1 MLRNGSILKS
11 QRSKGGYTM
20 STLGSRL
27 LELRKQKGF
36 TQEQLAEKLN
46 VTNQSVSKWEKDIN
60 APDITLLVE
69 LADLLETSVD
79 YLLGRGENKP
89 VVTTTQKNIDQLVFK
104 IRIQS
109 ANKDKVNINLPLS
122 IVKLFAKDGEL
133 KMLKDKNIDIDINQ
147 LIALVEQGIV
157 GELVDI
163 ESAGGDTVKI
173 TVE

>member
-1 MLRNGSILKS
+1 
-11 QRSKGGYTM
+11 M

-60 APDITLLVE
+60 APDITLLVA

-89 VVTTTQKNIDQLVFK
+89 VVTTAQKNIDKLVFK

-109 ANKDKVNINLPLS
+109 ADKDKVNINLPLS
-122 IVKLFAKDGEL
+122 IVKLFTKDGEL
-133 KMLKDKNIDIDINQ
+133 KILKDKNIDIDINQ
-147 LIALVEQGIV
+147 LIALAEQGIV

-163 ESAGGDTVKI
+163 VSAGGDIVKI

>member
-1 MLRNGSILKS
+1 
-11 QRSKGGYTM
+11 M

-79 YLLGRGENKP
+79 YLLGRGGNTKEY
-89 VVTTTQKNIDQLVFK
+89 
-104 IRIQS
+104 R
-109 ANKDKVNINLPLS
+109 S
-122 IVKLFAKDGEL
+122 ISV
-133 KMLKDKNIDIDINQ
+133 
-147 LIALVEQGIV
+147 
-157 GELVDI
+157 
-163 ESAGGDTVKI
+163 
-173 TVE
+173 

>member
-1 MLRNGSILKS
+1 
-11 QRSKGGYTM
+11 M

-79 YLLGRGENKP
+79 YLREGEG
-89 VVTTTQKNIDQLVFK
+89 T
-104 IRIQS
+104 
-109 ANKDKVNINLPLS
+109 NL
-122 IVKLFAKDGEL
+122 
-133 KMLKDKNIDIDINQ
+133 
-147 LIALVEQGIV
+147 
-157 GELVDI
+157 
-163 ESAGGDTVKI
+163 
-173 TVE
+173 

>member
-1 MLRNGSILKS
+1 
-11 QRSKGGYTM
+11 M

-79 YLLGRGENKP
+79 YLLGREG
-89 VVTTTQKNIDQLVFK
+89 T
-104 IRIQS
+104 
-109 ANKDKVNINLPLS
+109 NL
-122 IVKLFAKDGEL
+122 
-133 KMLKDKNIDIDINQ
+133 
-147 LIALVEQGIV
+147 
-157 GELVDI
+157 
-163 ESAGGDTVKI
+163 
-173 TVE
+173 

>member
-1 MLRNGSILKS
+1 
-11 QRSKGGYTM
+11 M

>member
-1 MLRNGSILKS
+1 
-11 QRSKGGYTM
+11 M

-60 APDITLLVE
+60 APDITLLVK

-89 VVTTTQKNIDQLVFK
+89 AVTTTQKNIDQLVFK
-104 IRIQS
+104 IRILS
-109 ANKDKVNINLPLS
+109 EDKDKVNLNLPLS

-133 KMLKDKNIDIDINQ
+133 KMLKDKKIDIDINQ

-163 ESAGGDTVKI
+163 ESADGDKVKI
-173 TVE
+173 TIE

>member
-1 MLRNGSILKS
+1 
-11 QRSKGGYTM
+11 M

-60 APDITLLVE
+60 APDIMLLVK

-104 IRIQS
+104 IRILS
-109 ANKDKVNINLPLS
+109 ADKDKVNINLPLS
-122 IVKLFAKDGEL
+122 IVKLFVKDGEL
-133 KMLKDKNIDIDINQ
+133 KMLKDKKIDIDINQ
-147 LIALVEQGIV
+147 LIALEEQGIV
-157 GELVDI
+157 GGLVDI
-163 ESAGGDTVKI
+163 ESADGDKVKI

>member
-1 MLRNGSILKS
+1 
-11 QRSKGGYTM
+11 M

-60 APDITLLVE
+60 APDITLLDA

-79 YLLGRGENKP
+79 YLLGRGENKS
-89 VVTTTQKNIDQLVFK
+89 VVTTAQKNIDKLVFK

-109 ANKDKVNINLPLS
+109 ADKDKVNINLPLS
-122 IVKLFAKDGEL
+122 IVKLFTKDGEL
-133 KMLKDKNIDIDINQ
+133 KILKDKNIDIDINQ
-147 LIALVEQGIV
+147 LIALAEQGIV

-163 ESAGGDTVKI
+163 VSAGGDIVKI

>member
-1 MLRNGSILKS
+1 
-11 QRSKGGYTM
+11 M

-104 IRIQS
+104 IRILS

-122 IVKLFAKDGEL
+122 IVKLFVKDGEL
-133 KMLKDKNIDIDINQ
+133 KMLKDKKIDIDINQ

-163 ESAGGDTVKI
+163 ESADGDKVKI

>member
-1 MLRNGSILKS
+1 
-11 QRSKGGYTM
+11 M

-173 TVE
+173 NVE

>member
-1 MLRNGSILKS
+1 MRNEYTGITFAGTSITTT
-11 QRSKGGYTM
+11 G
-20 STLGSRL
+20 
-27 LELRKQKGF
+27 ELVGRK
-36 TQEQLAEKLN
+36 LAEKLN

-79 YLLGRGENKP
+79 YLLGRGGNKP

-104 IRIQS
+104 IRILS
-109 ANKDKVNINLPLS
+109 ANKDKVNINLPLG
-122 IVKLFAKDGEL
+122 IVRLLAKDGEL
-133 KMLKDKNIDIDINQ
+133 EMLKDKKIDIDVTQ
-147 LIALVEQGIV
+147 LIALVN
-157 GELVDI
+157 I